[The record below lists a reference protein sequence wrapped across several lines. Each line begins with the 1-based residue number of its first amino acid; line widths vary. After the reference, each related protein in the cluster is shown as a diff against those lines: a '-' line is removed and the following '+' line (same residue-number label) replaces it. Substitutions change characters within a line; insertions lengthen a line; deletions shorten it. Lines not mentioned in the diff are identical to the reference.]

1 MAKSKKRRNDK
12 EKIKKYK
19 LGKKI
24 KRKSPLVGFLRIAT
38 IVFLILFLVLIIY
51 HFRSTKLIHKA
62 IVAVSGSE
70 KIDLNDVI
78 AEAAEDMGVD
88 EKNFKLANKQ
98 DHIYIEMGI
107 NPSEWD
113 LVLVNSIITGKIE
126 TAGGKQLY
134 AKESDNGRYQ
144 LLQFSHPDNKLPFL
158 IKIFYG
164 KYAASLPEVF
174 LIIDDFGSYINSL
187 LDEFCELDK
196 EVSFAILPN
205 EVYYEEVMYKA
216 HDSGHDI
223 LIHMPMEPIDLKNNN
238 PGKGAILVQYNENK
252 IKSLVREYIKRL
264 PLAVGANNHMGSL
277 ATSRV
282 DIMEPVL
289 QVLKEN
295 NLMFIDSYT
304 SANTVAAQVAATEK
318 MKIWE
323 RDLFLDDQK
332 ELTDAVLDKKLA
344 KLVDISTR
352 SNQII
357 VIGHCHFKSK
367 LEFIKKFI
375 ARAKDSGFRFSAIS
389 TLKN

>member
-1 MAKSKKRRNDK
+1 MAKNRRRNDK

-38 IVFLILFLVLIIY
+38 IIFLILFLVLIIY
-51 HFRSTKLIHKA
+51 HFRSTKLIKKV

-70 KIDLNDVI
+70 KTDLNDVI
-78 AEAAEDMGVD
+78 AEAAGNLGVD
-88 EKNFKLANKQ
+88 EKNFKLINKQ
-98 DHIYIEMGI
+98 DHIYIEIGI
-107 NPSEWD
+107 NPSDLD
-113 LVLVNSIITGKIE
+113 LVLANSIITGKIVE
-126 TAGGKQLY
+126 AGGKQLY
-134 AKESDNGRYQ
+134 AKEADNGRYQ

-158 IKIFYG
+158 IKIYYG
-164 KYAASLPEVF
+164 NYVASLPEVF
-174 LIIDDFGSYINSL
+174 LIIDDFGSYDNSL

-196 EVSFAILPN
+196 DVTFAILPN
-205 EVYYEEVMYKA
+205 EPYYKEVMNKA
-216 HDSGHDI
+216 NASGHDI
-223 LIHMPMEPIDLKNNN
+223 LIHMPMEPIDIKNND
-238 PGKGAILVQYNENK
+238 PGRDAILVEYNDK
-252 IKSLVREYIKRL
+252 KVKSLVREYIKRL

-295 NLMFIDSYT
+295 NLIFIDSYT
-304 SANTVAAQVAATEK
+304 SANSVVAQVAEKEK

-323 RDLFLDDQK
+323 RDIFLDDQK
-332 ELTDAVLDKKLA
+332 LSDELMDKKIA
-344 KLVDISTR
+344 KLIDISTR
-352 SNQII
+352 SNQIF

-367 LEFIKKFI
+367 LEFIRKFI

-389 TLKN
+389 TLTNT